1 MRKSAIAVVA
11 LPVILLLGAGALVIV
26 RVQHLLTHTR
36 SQVANEGRFEFE
48 LHTYS
53 PPENA
58 GFEPLASLS
67 KYTSGT
73 TYQGKLYLA
82 GPGGL
87 AEFSSLN
94 APPRLLRTGLDLP
107 PASIMG
113 MATGTLRG
121 ESHADL
127 VLATHGEGILLYDG
141 STLRQL
147 RPKDP
152 AARDITALL
161 LLPSGDLLLG
171 TRQFGLLIYD
181 GKTLTPFQSNL
192 GNLTI
197 TALAGDDGNLWI
209 GTRNRGVFH
218 WHAGQLDSFD
228 TSSGLPDQQVEA
240 IAIAP
245 GKVYVG
251 TPLGVTEFDGTQ
263 NARPARILAAGFFSH
278 ALATDGS
285 TLTIASID
293 QGIRDLSLT
302 ERHSTH
308 STTAETLQAEAFF
321 PSASPSANN
330 QAGLLAVTSTGL
342 ARRQPSGEWQ
352 PLFTAA
358 PSPLTD
364 SNVAALNFAPDG
376 RLWIGYFDRGL
387 DILTLTGAT
396 QPSQPAAHVEDDH
409 IFCVNRIL
417 TDPARHTIDVAT
429 ANGLVLFDST
439 GHQRQTLLR
448 RDGLI
453 ADQITDITFTRD
465 GTVLATPAGLTFID
479 ATGTHS
485 LYAFHGLINN
495 HVYAL
500 ATNSS
505 HTTLLAGTLGGI
517 SLLNDGVVHTNLSTR
532 NSGLKQ
538 NWITAI
544 VPLSEDAAAP
554 PTWLIGTYGAGIMQ
568 LDATGHI
575 TAIEGATRPSIINP
589 NAMLVTPQH
598 VFAGSLSDGL
608 FVYNRAAGRWSRITA
623 GLPSLNVTALAQHD
637 GQLYIGTDNG
647 IVHIAE
653 SRLSQ

>member
-1 MRKSAIAVVA
+1 MRKAAIAVVA
-11 LPVILLLGAGALVIV
+11 LPAILLLGAGALVIA
-26 RVQHLLTHTR
+26 RVQHLLSHTR
-36 SQVANEGRFEFE
+36 SQIANEGRFEFE
-48 LHTYS
+48 LRALS
-53 PPENA
+53 RPENA
-58 GFEPLASLS
+58 GFEPLASPS
-67 KYTSGT
+67 KYTSGA
-73 TYQGKLYLA
+73 TYHRNHYLA

-87 AEFSSLN
+87 AEFSSLS
-94 APPRLLRTGLDLP
+94 APPHLLRTGLDLP
-107 PASIMG
+107 PASIDG
-113 MATGTLRG
+113 MATGALRG
-121 ESHADL
+121 ESHPQL
-127 VLATHGEGILLYDG
+127 ILATQGEGVLLYDG
-141 STLRQL
+141 SALRQL
-147 RPKDP
+147 RPKDV

-161 LLPSGDLLLG
+161 PLPSGNLLLG
-171 TRQFGLLIYD
+171 TRQLGLLIYD

-192 GNLTI
+192 ANLTV

-240 IAIAP
+240 IAVTP

-251 TPLGVTEFDGTQ
+251 TPLGVAEFDGTQ
-263 NARPARILAAGFFSH
+263 NARPARILAAGFFAH
-278 ALATDGS
+278 ALATDGT
-285 TLTIASID
+285 TLTVASID
-293 QGIRDLSLT
+293 QGIREISLA

-308 STTAETLQAEAFF
+308 SATAETLQAEAFF
-321 PSASPSANN
+321 TPANPRD
-330 QAGLLAVTSTGL
+330 GLLAVSPTGL

-364 SNVAALNFAPDG
+364 SNIAALNFAPDG

-387 DILTLTGAT
+387 DILTLAN
-396 QPSQPAAHVEDDH
+396 SADSIRPAIHVEDDH

-417 TDPARHTIDVAT
+417 TDPTRHTIDVAT

-439 GHQRQTLLR
+439 GHERQTLLR

-453 ADQITDITFTRD
+453 ADQVTDIAFTRD

-485 LYAFHGLINN
+485 LYAFHGLVNN

-500 ATNSS
+500 ATNAS
-505 HTTLLAGTLGGI
+505 HTALLAGTLGGI
-517 SLLNDGVVHTNLSTR
+517 SLLNDGVVRTNLSTR

-544 VPLSEDAAAP
+544 VPLTEDAATPA
-554 PTWLIGTYGAGIMQ
+554 TWLIGTYGAGIMQ

-575 TAIEGATRPSIINP
+575 TAIEGATRPSVINP

-608 FVYNRAAGRWSRITA
+608 FVYNRAADRWSRITA

-637 GQLYIGTDNG
+637 GQLYVGTDNG

-653 SRLSQ
+653 SRLTQ